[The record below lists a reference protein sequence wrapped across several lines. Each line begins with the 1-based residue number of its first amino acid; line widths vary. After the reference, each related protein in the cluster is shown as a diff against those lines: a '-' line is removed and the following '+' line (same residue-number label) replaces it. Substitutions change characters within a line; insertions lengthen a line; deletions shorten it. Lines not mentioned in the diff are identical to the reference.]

1 MGRGARG
8 RTRGEMRVGVGSHE
22 SASGR
27 DGQAQPHSPIKIL
40 QQQLESF
47 QALRQ
52 QTLQNVSMVQCEIN
66 GILNKN
72 IIDMKSSELDPD
84 NLSLTSTPINI
95 AMPRRY
101 QEPSHFKKQLHFDDR
116 PSTSFS
122 TKTDSSTLFGDTIT
136 EENIPHHN
144 LLKYKAIGKS
154 EDHAQSSRNKPIL
167 SLNNDHELKNYMNNI
182 SSSSFISFKADDR
195 PPLKE
200 YKSYDDPKVPKVF
213 PKFDDEDNECLTESV
228 SFSFKDRQE
237 ESKRD
242 PRHEPLY
249 TFDFQNTRNVC
260 SKDNDSGY
268 LSEQDLTEK
277 ATNMPNEELKS
288 RRISE
293 AEGSADKFHGAMDS
307 SQENNQN
314 ATQAAYDRKYSKET
328 LMKEDAVDK
337 LQLNFL
343 SKAVV
348 RDNLL
353 FPEHIEDR
361 HVEKEYPLLSSNH
374 ELQNKTGLE
383 FCDAYTMP
391 DEFGESVRLIQMPV
405 KESEHAQKKTKNL
418 EHENIDLRNQVKPLT
433 DVIQS
438 LTEQNIKYQ
447 KQIKDLYDDKNK
459 IQERL
464 VKSEGDCK
472 ECLKEVKR
480 LLKKCKELQQQ
491 KATLEENQD
500 QLYAQNQRIVEDI
513 NDFQKKNQKAQD
525 DLAFFTKE
533 KSDLIMALGSLEK
546 QVAAYQEENKKLRE
560 EIGQLTETKKI
571 LETERGEKQ
580 MDIQKL
586 KENEKATMS
595 NLESLLNEIQSLK
608 DEKLKLEETLQEA
621 LKVKEVLKKDLLE
634 AQSKRA
640 DTEGKL
646 MTECKTAKLE
656 MGILNTNLSNTER
669 ECRKLGT
676 MVVGITED
684 NWVLK
689 KQLHEYKQEATEY
702 KNKVR
707 QLSAELLLMENEMR
721 SAENE
726 RNVLKFEARRLQKNN
741 AYLRDQVIALFNEQ
755 YKQRFRSHNQKGNYP
770 FANSAEICD
779 EISSYQHISSMHI
792 QPDDT
797 KTPTAMPEFLGQD
810 QSKEK
815 GLEED
820 SGELFP
826 FFLRDMHIIL
836 GQSVL
841 YIEGMLPKHLFKC
854 SSTQFCPVPEILLS
868 LYSCAWTAIDRTP
881 DHQLFQA
888 YPVLRTGKIK
898 LSFQIFSCFI
908 YIFINNPTSLP

>member
-8 RTRGEMRVGVGSHE
+8 RTRGEMRVGVGYRSLPSDQRGNPREGEKRLPSTLSSRSQDPRAADE

-27 DGQAQPHSPIKIL
+27 DGQAQPQSPMKIL

-72 IIDMKSSELDPD
+72 IIDMKSSEFDPD
-84 NLSLTSTPINI
+84 DLCLTSTPINI

-101 QEPSHFKKQLHFDDR
+101 QEASHFKKQLHFDDR
-116 PSTSFS
+116 SCTSSS
-122 TKTDSSTLFGDTIT
+122 TKTDSSTLFGDTVI

-154 EDHAQSSRNKPIL
+154 EDHVQTPRNKPIL
-167 SLNNDHELKNYMNNI
+167 SLNNDHELKNYMNDI
-182 SSSSFISFKADDR
+182 SSPSFISFKADDR
-195 PPLKE
+195 TPLKE
-200 YKSYDDPKVPKVF
+200 YKSYDDSKVPKVF
-213 PKFDDEDNECLTESV
+213 HKFDDEDNECLTESV
-228 SFSFKDRQE
+228 SFSFKDMQQ

-242 PRHEPLY
+242 PRHEPSY
-249 TFDFQNTRNVC
+249 IFDFQNTRNVC

-277 ATNMPNEELKS
+277 AMNMPNEELKS

-293 AEGSADKFHGAMDS
+293 AEGSSDKSHDAMDS

-314 ATQAAYDRKYSKET
+314 ATQAPYERKYNKET
-328 LMKEDAVDK
+328 LMKECALDK

-353 FPEHIEDR
+353 LPEHIEDS
-361 HVEKEYPLLSSNH
+361 HVEKEYQLLSSNN
-374 ELQNKTGLE
+374 ELQNGTGLE
-383 FCDAYTMP
+383 FCDAYPVP
-391 DEFGESVRLIQMPV
+391 DELGGKVRLIQTPA
-405 KESEHAQKKTKNL
+405 KESEHAQKKMMNL
-418 EHENIDLRNQVKPLT
+418 EHENIDLRNQMKPLT
-433 DVIQS
+433 DIIQS

-447 KQIKDLYDDKNK
+447 KQIKDLHDDKNS

-472 ECLKEVKR
+472 ECLKEVRR

-513 NDFQKKNQKAQD
+513 NDFQKKDQKTRD

-546 QVAAYQEENKKLRE
+546 QVATFQEENQTLRE
-560 EIGQLTETKKI
+560 NIGQLTGTKTL
-571 LETERGEKQ
+571 LEKEHGEKQ
-580 MDIQKL
+580 MEIQKL
-586 KENEKATMS
+586 KENEKVTMS

-621 LKVKEVLKKDLLE
+621 FKAKEVLKKDLLE
-634 AQSKRA
+634 AQSKRTDA
-640 DTEGKL
+640 EGKL
-646 MTECKTAKLE
+646 LTECKTAKLE

-669 ECRKLGT
+669 ECRRLGT
-676 MVVGITED
+676 VVASITED
-684 NWVLK
+684 NWLLK
-689 KQLHEYKQEATEY
+689 KHLHEYKQEATEY
-702 KNKVR
+702 KNKIR
-707 QLSAELLLMENEMR
+707 QLSEELLLMENEMR

-726 RNVLKFEARRLQKNN
+726 RDVLKFEARRLQKNN
-741 AYLRDQVIALFNEQ
+741 ANLRDQVIALFNEQ
-755 YKQRFRSHNQKGNYP
+755 YKRRFRSQNQRGNYP
-770 FANSAEICD
+770 FANPAEICD
-779 EISSYQHISSMHI
+779 EISSYQHISLMHN
-792 QPDDT
+792 QP
-797 KTPTAMPEFLGQD
+797 GHD

-815 GLEED
+815 CLEED
-820 SGELFP
+820 SECGKIAAIRWKLEKEELFTEKGDNKVKLYST
-826 FFLRDMHIIL
+826 F
-836 GQSVL
+836 SVSCTTS
-841 YIEGMLPKHLFKC
+841 IVRESGFPSVMQKKC
-854 SSTQFCPVPEILLS
+854 STLCST
-868 LYSCAWTAIDRTP
+868 T
-881 DHQLFQA
+881 
-888 YPVLRTGKIK
+888 
-898 LSFQIFSCFI
+898 
-908 YIFINNPTSLP
+908 